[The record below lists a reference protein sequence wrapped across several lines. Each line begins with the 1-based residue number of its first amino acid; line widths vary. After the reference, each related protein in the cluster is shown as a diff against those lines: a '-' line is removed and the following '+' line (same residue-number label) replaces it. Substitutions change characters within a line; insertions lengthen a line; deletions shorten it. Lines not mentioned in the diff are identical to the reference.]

1 MLENEI
7 YEWLRKRQING
18 PRYKVFRLQEELD
31 ADVYPVGIIFSVDL
45 STRTISKL
53 KRGRYLWDKNFQLI

>member
-7 YEWLRKRQING
+7 YEWLRKQING
-18 PRYKVFRLQEELD
+18 PRYKVFGLQEELD
-31 ADVYPVGIIFSVDL
+31 ADVYPVGTIFSVDL

-53 KRGRYLWDKNFQLI
+53 KKRTLSVG